1 MLAFLGIHVTGAMNA
16 GDVVVGGCTLVLAA
30 VSLATHSGA
39 TMAVAA
45 LTDLLG
51 HFFVLFAIL
60 RVGIHAPIRPLP
72 LRPIRSE
79 AAA

>member
-1 MLAFLGIHVTGAMNA
+1 VIA
-16 GDVVVGGCTLVLAA
+16 VGFGCTLVLAA

-72 LRPIRSE
+72 LRGVRS
-79 AAA
+79 AAAA